1 MAACGDHHF
10 VVAKRSVGGHT
21 TSQVVPLAG
30 EARVAEVA
38 RMLGG
43 ERSSGTSLA
52 HAQELI
58 AQAVAVDGGAPAP
71 RGRTGAR

>member
-1 MAACGDHHF
+1 
-10 VVAKRSVGGHT
+10 VAKATQGGQTH
-21 TSQVVPLAG
+21 SQITPVLS

-43 ERSSGTSLA
+43 ERASGTSLA

-58 AQAVAVDGGAPAP
+58 QHAERQLVNTAASTH
-71 RGRTGAR
+71 GRRR

>member
-1 MAACGDHHF
+1 
-10 VVAKRSVGGHT
+10 
-21 TSQVVPLAG
+21 
-30 EARVAEVA
+30 VAEVA

-43 ERSSGTSLA
+43 ERNSGTSLA

-58 AQAVAVDGGAPAP
+58 AQAVAVAQSPDAPPSNVSPITQAP